1 VEHNGLQGYRKLRV
15 WQSADQLAHTIY
27 KITKSFPR
35 EEQFGLISQLR
46 RAGVSVATNLVEGQ
60 ARKGK
65 REFKQFVSMALGSLA
80 EVEYLLEFAR
90 DEEML
95 SNADYREAESFRKA
109 VGKMLWGFYESL

>member
-1 VEHNGLQGYRKLRV
+1 
-15 WQSADQLAHTIY
+15 
-27 KITKSFPR
+27 
-35 EEQFGLISQLR
+35 
-46 RAGVSVATNLVEGQ
+46 VATNLVEGQ

-90 DEEML
+90 GEEML
-95 SNADYREAESFRKA
+95 SSTDYREVESIRKA